1 VILVIFM
8 SCINFKTLEHSSIP
22 KRRIECYRF
31 FLGRLVDHL
40 NYVHK
45 VDHGTKYWEII
56 VGPWLMYFIWYIDY
70 RFFRSDIPCESIGS
84 DRLKYDVPYDMNS
97 FIGMFDDTDYVCQL
111 GSMVNSR
118 LEDGKIIFECFRIP
132 PLREAKWKTWISK
145 VYMNIYRLISGYSNV
160 TLASPYFSIKNQFK
174 VALLS
179 GLRILPFFFNDKVK
193 KSLLLNLESRKW
205 LKTRTSFDNNLD
217 AVLEKLILQQI
228 PYVYLEGYHHILKQL
243 PPLPSRLKV
252 VCSSVGWF
260 CDEFLQLFFA
270 AHQEQGGRLVGLQH
284 GGGPYGIGVDPISL
298 AEKEMVDS
306 YLTWGW
312 KQNEKD
318 IPFISMGLSL
328 KKKEFDSRLNGER
341 REDIL
346 YPTTSLTPHLP
357 NGFGFPSGA
366 GMSVY
371 IKQQHQFVKALS
383 SNVRD
388 RIVVRVFPGDCRYY
402 SYGQREQFESLM
414 LNLRFDENKSII
426 DSLLKS
432 RLVVLDNIQTVFF
445 EALTYGIPVIV
456 FHDESIWEFNREFD
470 AICEEMKKVG
480 MLHVSPESAAEF
492 ISENFN
498 SIEVWWNSSEVQKLL
513 ECLRC
518 TYARTSDN
526 PERMLIRQLNRILN
540 TKNYQ

>member
-1 VILVIFM
+1 MILVIFM
-8 SCINFKTLEHSSIP
+8 SCIDFKVLEHSSIQ
-22 KRRIECYRF
+22 KRRIESYRF

-45 VDHGTKYWEII
+45 THHETKYWEII

-70 RFFRSDIPCESIGS
+70 RFFSSNIPRDSNGCN
-84 DRLKYDVPYDMNS
+84 RFKYDVPYDMNS

-111 GSMVNSR
+111 DSMINGR
-118 LEDGKIIFECFRIP
+118 LEDSKITFECFRIP
-132 PLREAKWKTWISK
+132 PIREAKWKTWISK
-145 VYMNIYRLISGYSNV
+145 VYINIYRLISGYSNV
-160 TLASPYFSIKNQFK
+160 TLASPYFAIKNQFK
-174 VALLS
+174 VALFS
-179 GLRILPFFFNDKVK
+179 GLRILPFFFNHRGK
-193 KSLLLNLESRKW
+193 KNPLLNLECRKW
-205 LKTRTSFDNNLD
+205 LKTRTVFDNNLD
-217 AVLEKLILQQI
+217 AVLEEMILQQI

-243 PPLPSRLKV
+243 PPLPSTQKV
-252 VCSSVGWF
+252 VCSAVGWF

-284 GGGPYGIGVDPISL
+284 GGGPYGIGVGPIALS
-298 AEKEMVDS
+298 EKEMVDS

-318 IPFISMGLSL
+318 IPFISMDLSL
-328 KKKEFDSRLNGER
+328 KKKEFDSRSNGEK

-357 NGFGFPSGA
+357 DGFGFPSGE

-371 IKQQHQFVKALS
+371 FKQQHQFVKALS
-383 SNVRD
+383 PNVRD
-388 RIVVRVFPGDCRYY
+388 RIVVRVYPQDYCYY

-414 LNLRFDENKSII
+414 LKLRFDENKSLI

-445 EALTYGIPVIV
+445 EVIVYGLPVIV
-456 FHDESIWEFNREFD
+456 FHDESIWEFNKEFD
-470 AICEEMKKVG
+470 SICDEMKKVG

-492 ISENFN
+492 LSENFN
-498 SIEVWWNSSEVQKLL
+498 NIEVWWNSSEVQKLL
-513 ECLRC
+513 ECLRH
-518 TYARTSDN
+518 TYVRTSDN
-526 PERMLIRQLNRILN
+526 PERMLIEQLNSIVN
-540 TKNYQ
+540 IKN